1 MSLCSSQTR
10 LFAGEV
16 LAAYDGRR
24 QISPL
29 TRIEPAFSTEAA
41 QKVAHEV
48 TRRRIAR
55 GERVI
60 GRKIG
65 FTNRTIWDEYGVYAP
80 IWGPVYDTTYRAVT
94 GPAEGLLGHL
104 VEPRIEPEIVFRFK
118 AGVTPDMDERAILA
132 SIDWIAH
139 GFEIVQSLF
148 PGWQFQG
155 ADCTA
160 AFGLHGALHCGP
172 PVPVTGPAEPWL
184 ERLTEATITL
194 SKDGVVVDRGVL
206 SNVLDGPLSA
216 VRHLAG
222 VLAAD
227 PEAEPIGAGEIIT
240 TGTVTRAFPIASGET
255 WSTVVEGLA
264 LAPMS
269 LRFV

>member
-10 LFAGEV
+10 LYAGEV
-16 LAAYDGRR
+16 LAAYDACR

-29 TRIEPAFSTEAA
+29 TSIEPTFSTEDA

-48 TRRRIAR
+48 TRLRVAR

-80 IWGPVYDTTYRAVT
+80 IWGPVYDTTYRAVA
-94 GPAEGLLGHL
+94 GPAEAPLSHL
-104 VEPRIEPEIVFRFK
+104 VEPRIEPEIVFGFK

-172 PVPVTGPAEPWL
+172 AVPVTGPAEPWL
-184 ERLTEATITL
+184 ERLATATIAL
-194 SKDGVVVDRGVL
+194 SKDGVVVDCGVL

-227 PEAEPIGAGEIIT
+227 AQARPIAAGEIIT
-240 TGTVTRAFPIASGET
+240 TGTVTRAFPVAPGET